1 MKRVHVVTTVARTMA
16 SGDMWKMIF
25 NRNGRKKRK
34 RGISNTSAPVAMS
47 TGVEVSN
54 EKGVLRENNLQ
65 ALEAQKNGEDEQ
77 VVIKEQVD
85 KQEMKE
91 GQQTLRFCSCRAI
104 ARGMSWFLAY
114 WCCCLG
120 GKYVAGLILTK
131 TVGYNASKDEDN
143 DLSELEMY
151 DEMIDN
157 EKRCCPK
164 CCWPDDK
171 NCASRVRVFQIL
183 LMMSVTLT
191 VPTIICFN
199 VWRGASDCESQLG
212 GVLWHGASPQRVL
225 SSAFLHDCNLTAI
238 TSIHAPAATVT
249 GGTGSVVQLQSL
261 PDVVTSMP
269 LLEKLNVAGHNIT
282 SLPCALLDGV
292 ALPHLSLLDLTG
304 NPVASILSLDHCG
317 PNVTRIPPYV
327 LSHLASEI
335 EELSLGFTSL
345 ECLPEPKI
353 LANMKKLKSLD
364 LGHTNINDVT
374 PSVLSSLPLALKII
388 FAGTPLSKELD
399 WSGRRYSHETLASN
413 LLNISRLLPEIRS
426 LNFSGNY
433 LQGLPNNMF
442 NLLPALKRLDV
453 GRNPSFVGGRSDLL
467 WRDLLQLEYLD
478 LSYTGVTA
486 NDVSIPSLTCDV
498 VDWFRKIGMIKN
510 GGINLA
516 GNPNIGGFFHH
527 SRSFTYA
534 CKCLNVMESNPQGYT
549 MLNRTLCPGG
559 WEQKKNLE
567 EGVWRFMTFSL
578 PHIHTVL
585 YRPMIL
591 VPRPTDASSFHS
603 TPSFEDRGM
612 TIVPLLSSLNP
623 CTWSLDLDLLTTQE
637 LPKSTPSLL
646 ARLPRLQE
654 LKLKNINGTL
664 PEEFIG
670 ARHTNFRRLDI
681 MGHYGGPLQGWISP
695 HGDLPLSLGELSNL
709 KSFTVN
715 NCPTMDMSRL
725 SDILARL
732 VKLEILNMKNVG
744 ILRFPSS
751 LVNLM
756 ELKVLRLDDNNIV
769 GNIPAD
775 LLRLTKLT
783 SLWLH
788 QNKFT
793 GSIPAISGENL
804 KDITLCDIFIFFPF
818 FVFFFFGFCFFLSLL
833 VFFRGCH
840 ADMFFRLHVPGCM
853 FCFFSVLTTS

>member
-1 MKRVHVVTTVARTMA
+1 MKRVHVITTVARTMA
-16 SGDMWKMIF
+16 SGGMWNMIF
-25 NRNGRKKRK
+25 NRRARKKRK
-34 RGISNTSAPVAMS
+34 KGISNT
-47 TGVEVSN
+47 
-54 EKGVLRENNLQ
+54 
-65 ALEAQKNGEDEQ
+65 ALEAQKTGEGEQ
-77 VVIKEQVD
+77 EVIKEQVD
-85 KQEMKE
+85 EGEMKE
-91 GQQTLRFCSCRAI
+91 GQQKLRFCSCRAI

-120 GKYVAGLILTK
+120 GKYIAGLILTK

-151 DEMIDN
+151 DERIDN

-164 CCWPDDK
+164 VCWPDDK

-183 LMMSVTLT
+183 SMMSVTLT

-199 VWRGASDCESQLG
+199 VLRGASDCESQLG
-212 GVLWHGASPQRVL
+212 GILWHGASPQRVL
-225 SSAFLHDCNLTAI
+225 SSAFLHGCNLTAI
-238 TSIHAPAATVT
+238 TSVQAPAVTVT

-261 PDVVTSMP
+261 PDVVKSMP

-292 ALPHLSLLDLTG
+292 ALPNLSLLDLTG

-317 PNVTRIPPYV
+317 SNVTRIPPYV

-335 EELSLGFTSL
+335 EELSLRFTSL

-364 LGHTNINDVT
+364 LGHTNISDVT
-374 PSVLSSLPLALKII
+374 PSVLSSFPLALKID

-478 LSYTGVTA
+478 ISYTGVTA

-498 VDWFRKIGMIKN
+498 VDWFRKIGKMKK
-510 GGINLA
+510 GGIHLA
-516 GNPNIGGFFHH
+516 GNPDIAGFFHQ
-527 SRSFTYA
+527 SRSYKYA
-534 CKCLNVMESNPQGYT
+534 CECLNAMESNSQGYT
-549 MLNRTLCPGG
+549 MLNRTQCPGG

-578 PHIHTVL
+578 PHIEIVS
-585 YRPMIL
+585 YRPMIF
-591 VPRPTDASSFHS
+591 VPLPTDASSFHS

-654 LKLKNINGTL
+654 LKLRNINGTL

-670 ARHTNFRRLDI
+670 ARHTNFRRLGI
-681 MGHYGGPLQGWISP
+681 MAHYGGPLQGWISP
-695 HGDLPLSLGELSNL
+695 HGDLPLSLGELSSL
-709 KSFTVN
+709 KSLTVR
-715 NCPTMDMSRL
+715 NCAKMEMSRL
-725 SDILARL
+725 SDILSTHL
-732 VKLEILNMKNVG
+732 KLEILDLKNVG
-744 ILRFPSS
+744 LSSIPLSVVNLTELTVLRFH
-751 LVNLM
+751 
-756 ELKVLRLDDNNIV
+756 DNKIV
-769 GNIPAD
+769 GNIPAG
-775 LLRLTKLT
+775 LLGLTKLT

-793 GSIPAISGENL
+793 GSIPEFSVESL
-804 KDITLCDIFIFFPF
+804 KDITLC
-818 FVFFFFGFCFFLSLL
+818 VFFFFLSSSSFLFASYCLYVFLSWMP
-833 VFFRGCH
+833 C
-840 ADMFFRLHVPGCM
+840 
-853 FCFFSVLTTS
+853 